1 MMFERSILT
10 LGMAL
15 LAGCASAPDKAFVA
29 PVFPMP
35 PEQPRFIYERTL
47 ISSADVEVLSSE
59 EKFKMFATGVA
70 KDARG
75 LSKPFGVAVH
85 RGRIYVTDTI
95 QNAVVMFDIPG
106 QKFTTFGISGV
117 GILGK
122 PLGIDIADNGE
133 VYVVD
138 SLGKRVV
145 VYDGD
150 GKYLRSLGGKEN
162 LERPSGVAVNRE
174 GTRLYVV
181 DTGGVSSEKHC
192 VQVFDALT
200 GEFIRTIGKRGN
212 EPGDF
217 NLPLLASTDKDGN
230 LYVMDSGNFRV
241 ERFDAN
247 GEFQHSFGKV
257 GRNLGDFARPK
268 GIDVD
273 REGNVYVVD
282 TSFGNFQI
290 FDREDQLLL
299 FIGERTEKNEPAKYI
314 LPADIEVDED
324 GRIYVVEQFF
334 RRVDVFR
341 PYGMKAEEGFA
352 AVAAQAR

>member
-1 MMFERSILT
+1 MVKRSV
-10 LGMAL
+10 MVVAVAL
-15 LAGCASAPDKAFVA
+15 LAGCAAAPDKAFVA
-29 PVFPMP
+29 PVFPLP
-35 PEQPRFIYERTL
+35 PEEPRFIYERTL

-59 EKFKMFATGVA
+59 ERFKMFATGVGRN
-70 KDARG
+70 ARG
-75 LSKPFGVAVH
+75 LSKPFGVAAH
-85 RGRIYVTDTI
+85 RGRVYVTDTI

-106 QKFTTFGISGV
+106 KKYSVFGNSGAGV
-117 GILGK
+117 LGK
-122 PLGIDIADNGE
+122 PLGIDVSESGE

-145 VYDGD
+145 VYSPEGNF
-150 GKYLRSLGGKEN
+150 LRALGGREF

-181 DTGGVSSEKHC
+181 DTGGVSTDKHR

-200 GEFIRTIGKRGN
+200 GEFIGTIGKRGK
-212 EPGDF
+212 EPGEF
-217 NLPLLASTDKDGN
+217 NLPLLASVDGQGN
-230 LYVMDSGNFRV
+230 LYVMDSSNFRV
-241 ERFDAN
+241 QRFGPQ
-247 GEFQHSFGKV
+247 GEFQHTFGKV

-273 REGNVYVVD
+273 GDGNIYVVD

-290 FDREDQLLL
+290 FDNDGQLLM
-299 FIGERTEKNEPAKYI
+299 FIGDRGEGNEPAKYV

-334 RRVDVFR
+334 RRIDVFR
-341 PYGMKAEEGFA
+341 PYGLKAEEGYA
-352 AVAAQAR
+352 GVKAKP

>member
-1 MMFERSILT
+1 MLKRSALIL
-10 LGMAL
+10 GIGV
-15 LAGCASAPDKAFVA
+15 LAGCASSPDKEFVA
-29 PVFPMP
+29 PVFPLP

-47 ISSADVEVLSSE
+47 ISSADVEVLTSE
-59 EKFKMFATGVA
+59 EKFKMFATGLA

-85 RGRIYVTDTI
+85 RGRVYVTDTI
-95 QNAVVMFDIPG
+95 QNAVVLFDIPG
-106 QKFTTFGISGV
+106 KKFKTFGTGGV

-122 PLGIDIADNGE
+122 PLGIDVADNGE
-133 VYVVD
+133 VYVCD

-145 VYDGD
+145 VYDAD
-150 GKYLRSLGGKEN
+150 GNYLRALGGKEY

-181 DTGGVSSEKHC
+181 DTGGVSTDKHR

-200 GEFIRTIGKRGN
+200 GEFIKTIGKRGS
-212 EPGDF
+212 EPGNF
-217 NLPLLASTDKDGN
+217 NLPLLASTDNEGN

-241 ERFDAN
+241 QRFNAN
-247 GEFQHSFGKV
+247 GEFQQIFGKV
-257 GRNLGDFARPK
+257 GRNLGDFSRPK
-268 GIDVD
+268 GIDID
-273 REGNVYVVD
+273 RDGNIYVVD

-290 FDREDQLLL
+290 FDRDGRLLL
-299 FIGERTEKNEPAKYI
+299 FIGDRTDKNEPAKYI

-334 RRVDVFR
+334 RRIDVFR
-341 PYGMKAEEGFA
+341 PYQLGADKGYA
-352 AVAAQAR
+352 AIPEVKKD

>member
-1 MMFERSILT
+1 MIHRSLVFF
-10 LGMAL
+10 AVVL
-15 LAGCASAPDKAFVA
+15 LVGCASAPDKEFVA

-47 ISSADVEVLSSE
+47 ISSADVEVLTSE
-59 EKFKMFATGVA
+59 DKFKMFATGVA

-85 RGRIYVTDTI
+85 RGRVYVTDTI

-106 QKFTTFGISGV
+106 KKFKTFGNSGP
-117 GILGK
+117 GILSK
-122 PLGIDIADNGE
+122 PLGIDVADNGE

-138 SLGKRVV
+138 SMGKRIVV
-145 VYDGD
+145 FSPDGS
-150 GKYLRSLGGKEN
+150 YLRAVGGKEY

-174 GTRLYVV
+174 GSRLSVV
-181 DTGGVSSEKHC
+181 DTGGVSSDKHR

-200 GEFIRTIGKRGN
+200 GEFIRTIGKRGR
-212 EPGDF
+212 EPGEF
-217 NLPLLASTDKDGN
+217 NLPLMASTDDSGN
-230 LYVMDSGNFRV
+230 LYVMDSSNFRV
-241 ERFDAN
+241 QRFSPE
-247 GEFQHSFGKV
+247 GEFQHAFGKV

-273 REGNVYVVD
+273 RDGNIYVVD

-290 FDREDQLLL
+290 FNNEGQLLM
-299 FIGERTEKNEPAKYI
+299 FIGDRTERNEPAKYI

-334 RRVDVFR
+334 RRIDVFR
-341 PYGMKAEEGFA
+341 PYGLQADDGFA
-352 AVAAQAR
+352 GVKKEK

>member
-1 MMFERSILT
+1 MSKRSLLV

-15 LAGCASAPDKAFVA
+15 VAGCASGPDKEFVA

-47 ISSADVEVLSSE
+47 ISSADVEVLTSE

-85 RGRIYVTDTI
+85 RGRVYATDTI

-106 QKFTTFGISGV
+106 KKFKTFGTGGV

-122 PLGIDIADNGE
+122 PLGIDVANNGE
-133 VYVVD
+133 VYVCD

-145 VYDGD
+145 VYDAD
-150 GKYLRSLGGKEN
+150 GNYLRALGGKDY

-181 DTGGVSSEKHC
+181 DTGGVSSDKHR

-200 GEFIRTIGKRGN
+200 GEFLKTIGKRGN
-212 EPGDF
+212 ESGDF
-217 NLPLLASTDKDGN
+217 NLPLLATTDNAGQ

-241 ERFDAN
+241 QRFSPD

-273 REGNVYVVD
+273 GEGNVYVVD

-290 FDREDQLLL
+290 FDKEGQLLL
-299 FIGERTEKNEPAKYI
+299 FIGDRTEKNEPAKYI
-314 LPADIEVDED
+314 LPADIEIDED

-334 RRVDVFR
+334 RRIDVFR
-341 PYGMKAEEGFA
+341 PYAMKATEGFSA
-352 AVAAQAR
+352 TAEQAK

>member
-1 MMFERSILT
+1 MSKRSLVALGVMMLT
-10 LGMAL
+10 
-15 LAGCASAPDKAFVA
+15 GCASAPDKAFVA

-47 ISSADVEVLSSE
+47 ISSADVEVLTSQ

-85 RGRIYVTDTI
+85 RGRVYVTDTI
-95 QNAVVMFDIPG
+95 QNAVVLFDIAG
-106 QKFTTFGISGV
+106 QKFKTFGTGGV
-117 GILGK
+117 GALGK
-122 PLGIDIADNGE
+122 PLGIDVAGNGE

-145 VYDGD
+145 VYDRD
-150 GKYLRSLGGKEN
+150 GNYLRALGGKEH
-162 LERPSGVAVNRE
+162 LERPSGVAVNRQ

-181 DTGGVSSEKHC
+181 DTGGVTSDKHR

-200 GEFIRTIGKRGN
+200 GEFLETIGKRGN
-212 EPGDF
+212 QPGDF
-217 NLPLLASTDKDGN
+217 NLPLLASTDAQGN

-241 ERFDAN
+241 QRFGAD

-257 GRNLGDFARPK
+257 GRNMGDFARPK

-273 REGNVYVVD
+273 GEGNIYVVD

-290 FDREDQLLL
+290 FNNEGQLLL
-299 FIGERTEKNEPAKYI
+299 FIGDRTEKNEPAKYI

-324 GRIYVVEQFF
+324 GRIYIVEQFF
-334 RRVDVFR
+334 RRIDVFR
-341 PYGMKAEEGFA
+341 PYHMKADEGYA
-352 AVAAQAR
+352 AAGGVKP